1 MNKLKCVMLSML
13 LSLLFSIGQAHAQ
26 LNSHVE
32 VTVGASVWTYT
43 LLNDEPAPSNNFITN
58 YLLAVDAPVT
68 VLSSPAGWDY
78 QTDNSSYV
86 FWFNTDL
93 ALPYPHD
100 IAPGS
105 SLDGFSIG
113 STSVT
118 SASQEYNISSW
129 DHNQDAPGSV
139 ASGTVLAPSTPAAV
153 PEPST
158 ITTFS
163 IGALSL
169 LLFAV
174 RRRVKSTGR
183 SI

>member
-1 MNKLKCVMLSML
+1 ML
-13 LSLLFSIGQAHAQ
+13 LSLLSLIGQAHAQ
-26 LNSHVE
+26 LSSHVD

-58 YLLAVDAPVT
+58 YFLAVDAPVT
-68 VLSSPAGWDY
+68 VLSSPTGWDY

-86 FWFNTDL
+86 FWFNTDP

-105 SLDGFSIG
+105 SLNGFSIG
-113 STSVT
+113 SKAVT
-118 SASQEYNISSW
+118 SASLEYNISSW
-129 DHNQDAPGSV
+129 DHTLDVPGSV

-158 ITTFS
+158 LTTFS

-174 RRRVKSTGR
+174 RRRSKRTGQ
-183 SI
+183 SV